1 MSTPETATRA
11 EYCKMLGI
19 KPKQFAHL
27 VYTRRV
33 ALTPDGQH
41 VLVAESKERTS
52 RIAEDR
58 EAFLTYPLPKVV
70 NRAELAEFLEIK
82 TVSYTYELEHQG
94 KLVGAGKPNYFL
106 CAESRDRYLASKD
119 LSKAGVA
126 ARHAVDR
133 AAKLIAEVATGH
145 AEKTQN
151 QPLAPA
157 EYVQAATGNIAGEG
171 TQPPAGQGYD
181 YQGSKAKR
189 EHFAAMEAEASYREK
204 IRELLPAS
212 EVRSVMAE
220 VITVL
225 RTSIEGIAFNLA
237 PQLAAT
243 SDEVQ
248 VKTLLHTEIEHAL
261 DTASRN
267 LSKLGRAEG

>member
-1 MSTPETATRA
+1 MSTPETATLSEFCRLIGVKVGYGSELKKTGRLVLA
-11 EYCKMLGI
+11 EDGKT
-19 KPKQFAHL
+19 
-27 VYTRRV
+27 VRV
-33 ALTPDGQH
+33 Q
-41 VLVAESKERTS
+41 ESIA
-52 RIAEDR
+52 RIAE
-58 EAFLTYPLPKVV
+58 T
-70 NRAELAEFLEIK
+70 
-82 TVSYTYELEHQG
+82 
-94 KLVGAGKPNYFL
+94 
-106 CAESRDRYLASKD
+106 RDP
-119 LSKAGVA
+119 SKAGVA
-126 ARHAVDR
+126 ARHAEER
-133 AAKLIAEVATGH
+133 GAEVATGH
-145 AEKTQN
+145 AESKTN
-151 QPLAPA
+151 QAPA
-157 EYVQAATGNIAGEG
+157 HATTAQAATNSVAGEG
-171 TQPPAGQGYD
+171 EQPPAGQGYD